1 MTNLMT
7 HKAAQIALDAVQ
19 WPFTV
24 TFETLAGATR
34 VYSGTLLDSS
44 NRALNDVP
52 FQLEGGAI
60 KSFNLNR
67 VISIESE
74 EQ

>member
-1 MTNLMT
+1 MT
-7 HKAAQIALDAVQ
+7 HKEAQTALDAIQ
-19 WPFTV
+19 GPFTV

-34 VYSGTLLDSS
+34 VYSGTLFYSAYKSD
-44 NRALNDVP
+44 DVA
-52 FQLEGGAI
+52 FQLTDGSI

-67 VISIESE
+67 VLSIEPCIESV